1 MAWKKEAWFVETGV
15 DAVLTEQGIRTPD
28 LCGDSK
34 TTDVGDTIAKKVMEM
49 EAERRKYKSY
59 LARAS

>member
-1 MAWKKEAWFVETGV
+1 METGV